1 MLKNAINSRDF
12 YDLFHAAPAVLSR
25 LGLRIRHGEQQL
37 IKSAWQHIEAPPT
50 NWWDIPAVRMRW
62 NDLITGSASVEY
74 HQYTSEKWL
83 KNRSNLLALSL
94 GCGTGHNEL
103 IWAKLNR
110 FERID
115 AYDLSAHRIQ
125 TASEAAAGLGYG
137 NLIRYAVG
145 DVFDIE
151 VKESLYDVIVVEQ
164 SLHHF
169 SPLDKI
175 LSRIAAFL
183 KKDGFFFINEF
194 VGPTRFQWTDRQ
206 IEAVNGLLAVLPI
219 KFKTLW
225 KTNDI
230 KRKMVRPS
238 HLRMI
243 LGDPSEAVES
253 DRIVPLLRTIFD
265 VIELKGYGGSIL
277 HLLFN
282 GIAHNFLNDDP
293 ETKHYLKMIFDVEDL
308 LLQSQDIQHD
318 FVVAVCCKR

>member
-1 MLKNAINSRDF
+1 MLKNVINSRDV
-12 YDLFHAAPAVLSR
+12 YDLFHAAPTVLSR

-37 IKSAWQHIEAPPT
+37 IKSAWQHVEAPPT

-62 NDLITGSASVEY
+62 NTLVSGSASVGY
-74 HQYTSEKWL
+74 HQYLCEKWL
-83 KNRSNLLALSL
+83 KSRSDHLALSL

-103 IWAKLNR
+103 IWAKLNK

-115 AYDLSAHRIQ
+115 AYDLSAPRIQ
-125 TASEAAAGLGYG
+125 TATKAAAYFGYG

-151 VKESLYDVIVVEQ
+151 VKDSLYDVIVVEQ

-175 LSRIAAFL
+175 LARIATFL
-183 KKDGFFFINEF
+183 KKDGYFFLNEF

-206 IEAVNGLLAVLPI
+206 IEAVNGLLAVLPN
-219 KFKTLW
+219 KYKTLW
-225 KTNDI
+225 KSNTI
-230 KRKMVRPS
+230 KKIVVRPS

-253 DRIVPLLRTIFD
+253 DRIVPLLGNTFD
-265 VIELKGYGGSIL
+265 VVELKGYGGSIL

-282 GIAHNFLNDDP
+282 GIAHNFLDDDP
-293 ETKHYLKMIFDVEDL
+293 ETGLYLKMIFDVEDL

>member
-12 YDLFHAAPAVLSR
+12 YDLFHAAPTVLSR
-25 LGLRIRHGEQQL
+25 LGLRIKHGEQQL
-37 IKSAWQHIEAPPT
+37 IKSAWQHVEAPPT
-50 NWWDIPAVRMRW
+50 NWWDIPAVRTRW
-62 NDLITGSASVEY
+62 NYLITGSASVEY
-74 HQYTSEKWL
+74 HQYISEKWL
-83 KNRSNLLALSL
+83 KNRSDLLALSL

-103 IWAKLNR
+103 IWANLNR

-115 AYDLSAHRIQ
+115 AYDLSAKKIQ
-125 TASEAAAGLGYG
+125 TATEAAAGFGYG
-137 NLIRYAVG
+137 NSIRYAVG

-164 SLHHF
+164 ALHHF

-175 LSRIAAFL
+175 LSRIATFL

-194 VGPTRFQWTDRQ
+194 VGPTRFQWTERQ

-219 KFKTLW
+219 KYKTLW

-230 KRKMVRPS
+230 KKKMVRPS
-238 HLRMI
+238 YLRMI

-318 FVVAVCCKR
+318 FVVAICCKR